1 MNAPTP
7 ELTLETAVSRAK
19 EIAGDV
25 LAPAAADND
34 RAGRFS
40 SDAIEA
46 LGQAGLLGLTLS
58 PDHGGSGLG
67 PRAFAGV
74 VTALAEADASV
85 ALVYNMHICGIATI
99 QVARP
104 QAATENVLKEIGA
117 GRHLTTLAFSEAG
130 SRSHFWAPVSRARRN
145 DAGMLITAKKSWVT
159 SAGHANSY
167 VVSSLSPEGAGP
179 TDSTLYLVVSSSKGV
194 SVAGPW
200 DGFGMRA
207 NASAPIALEDC
218 AVAPAGQLTRISA
231 TRSTSQ
237 RDRQLK
243 ESTPRFTTTSWWS

>member
-1 MNAPTP
+1 M
-7 ELTLETAVSRAK
+7 LSKR
-19 EIAGDV
+19 
-25 LAPAAADND
+25 
-34 RAGRFS
+34 S
-40 SDAIEA
+40 
-46 LGQAGLLGLTLS
+46 GQAGLLGLTLS

-179 TDSTLYLVVSSSKGV
+179 TRLDTLSRCFELEGCLGC
-194 SVAGPW
+194 GPVGRLR
-200 DGFGMRA
+200 DARQRL
-207 NASAPIALEDC
+207 SADC
-218 AVAPAGQLTRISA
+218 SRGLRGGACRPADQNIGDTI
-231 TRSTSQ
+231 
-237 RDRQLK
+237 D
-243 ESTPRFTTTSWWS
+243 